1 MDKKIHGQ
9 NLRSC
14 FHFITA
20 GFFAHYRG
28 VFNLLANLGMYYIT
42 EKKNRRSSRFTDSFY
57 TLQCCIAK
65 LLIPWLDLL
74 SNISS
79 GTHLRHGAVILTS
92 KEQSNADDGNF
103 IGKVVQCP

>member
-42 EKKNRRSSRFTDSFY
+42 EKKTGVHPDLQIVFIHYNAVSLSF
-57 TLQCCIAK
+57 
-65 LLIPWLDLL
+65 
-74 SNISS
+74 
-79 GTHLRHGAVILTS
+79 
-92 KEQSNADDGNF
+92 
-103 IGKVVQCP
+103 